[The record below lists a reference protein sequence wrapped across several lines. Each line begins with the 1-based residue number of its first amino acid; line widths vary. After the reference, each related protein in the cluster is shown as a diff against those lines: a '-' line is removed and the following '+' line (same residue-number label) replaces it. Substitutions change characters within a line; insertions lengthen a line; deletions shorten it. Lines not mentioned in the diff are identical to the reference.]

1 MKYRAKRHILYL
13 GHMYAPGEFVLTSDI
28 EYLEKL
34 VANDSAECVDDEGNI
49 IRRSEVNTEDETL
62 SKEEQSEE
70 LPFDEEDATD
80 EVEDDVANKPI
91 GRSSRA
97 K

>member
-34 VANDSAECVDDEGNI
+34 VVNDSAECVDDEGNI
-49 IRRSEVNTEDETL
+49 ISQAVVNTDEPL
-62 SKEEQSEE
+62 EEEQSEE

-80 EVEDDVANKPI
+80 EVKDDAGNRPI
-91 GRSSRA
+91 GRSGRA

>member
-1 MKYRAKRHILYL
+1 
-13 GHMYAPGEFVLTSDI
+13 MYAPGEFVLTSDI

-34 VANDSAECVDDEGNI
+34 VANDSAECIDDEGNI
-49 IRRSEVNTEDETL
+49 ISQTVVNTDEPL
-62 SKEEQSEE
+62 EEEQSEE

>member
-34 VANDSAECVDDEGNI
+34 IVNDSAECVDDEGNI
-49 IRRSEVNTEDETL
+49 ISQAVVNTDEPL
-62 SKEEQSEE
+62 EEEQSEE

>member
-49 IRRSEVNTEDETL
+49 IRQTVVNTDEP
-62 SKEEQSEE
+62 SEEGQSEE
-70 LPFDEEDATD
+70 LPFGEEDSSD
-80 EVEDDVANKPI
+80 EVKEDVSNKPI
-91 GRSSRA
+91 GRGSRA

>member
-49 IRRSEVNTEDETL
+49 ISQTVVNTDEPL
-62 SKEEQSEE
+62 EEEQSEE

>member
-49 IRRSEVNTEDETL
+49 ISQTVVNIEEPSE
-62 SKEEQSEE
+62 EEQSEE

-80 EVEDDVANKPI
+80 EVEDDVSNKPI

>member
-13 GHMYAPGEFVLTSDI
+13 GHMYAPGDFVLTSDI

-34 VANDSAECVDDEGNI
+34 VANDSAEYVDDEGNVI
-49 IRRSEVNTEDETL
+49 SQTVVNTDEPL
-62 SKEEQSEE
+62 EEEQSEE

>member
-1 MKYRAKRHILYL
+1 MKYRAKRYILYM

-34 VANDSAECVDDEGNI
+34 VVNDSAECIDDEGNI
-49 IRRSEVNTEDETL
+49 ISQTVVNTDEPL
-62 SKEEQSEE
+62 EEEQSEE

>member
-34 VANDSAECVDDEGNI
+34 VVNDSAECIDDEGNI
-49 IRRSEVNTEDETL
+49 ISQALVNTDEPL
-62 SKEEQSEE
+62 EEEQSE
-70 LPFDEEDATD
+70 
-80 EVEDDVANKPI
+80 
-91 GRSSRA
+91 
-97 K
+97 

>member
-49 IRRSEVNTEDETL
+49 ISQTVVNTDEPL
-62 SKEEQSEE
+62 EEEQSEE

-91 GRSSRA
+91 GRSSRT

>member
-34 VANDSAECVDDEGNI
+34 VVNDSAECIDDEGNI
-49 IRRSEVNTEDETL
+49 ISQAVVNTDEPL
-62 SKEEQSEE
+62 EEEQSEE

>member
-34 VANDSAECVDDEGNI
+34 VVNDSAECVDDEGNI
-49 IRRSEVNTEDETL
+49 ISQAVVNTDEPL
-62 SKEEQSEE
+62 EEEQSEE

>member
-1 MKYRAKRHILYL
+1 MKYRAKRYILYL

-34 VANDSAECVDDEGNI
+34 VANNSAECVDDEGNI
-49 IRRSEVNTEDETL
+49 ISQALVNTEVEKP
-62 SKEEQSEE
+62 SKEVQSEE
-70 LPFDEEDATD
+70 PPFDEEDATD
-80 EVEDDVANKPI
+80 EVKEDVSNKPI

>member
-34 VANDSAECVDDEGNI
+34 VVNDSAECVDDEGNI
-49 IRRSEVNTEDETL
+49 ISQAVVNTDEPL
-62 SKEEQSEE
+62 EEEQSEE
-70 LPFDEEDATD
+70 LPFDEEDVTD
-80 EVEDDVANKPI
+80 EVKDDAGNRPI
-91 GRSSRA
+91 GRGSRA

>member
-1 MKYRAKRHILYL
+1 
-13 GHMYAPGEFVLTSDI
+13 MYAPGEFVLTSDI

-34 VANDSAECVDDEGNI
+34 VVNDSAECVDDEGNI
-49 IRRSEVNTEDETL
+49 ISQAVVNTDEPL
-62 SKEEQSEE
+62 EEEQSEE

-80 EVEDDVANKPI
+80 EVKDDAGNRPI

>member
-13 GHMYAPGEFVLTSDI
+13 GHMYDPGEFVLTSDI

-34 VANDSAECVDDEGNI
+34 VVNDSAECVDDEGNI
-49 IRRSEVNTEDETL
+49 ISQAVVNTDEPL
-62 SKEEQSEE
+62 EEEQSEE

-80 EVEDDVANKPI
+80 EVKDDAGNRPI

>member
-34 VANDSAECVDDEGNI
+34 VVNDSAECVDDEGNI
-49 IRRSEVNTEDETL
+49 ISQVVVNTDEPL
-62 SKEEQSEE
+62 EEEQSEE
-70 LPFDEEDATD
+70 LPFDEEDATG
-80 EVEDDVANKPI
+80 EVEDDFANKPI
-91 GRSSRA
+91 GRSSRV

>member
-1 MKYRAKRHILYL
+1 
-13 GHMYAPGEFVLTSDI
+13 MYAPGEFVLTSDT

-34 VANDSAECVDDEGNI
+34 VVNDSAECVDDEGNI
-49 IRRSEVNTEDETL
+49 ISQAVVNTDEPL
-62 SKEEQSEE
+62 EEEQSEE

-80 EVEDDVANKPI
+80 EVKDDVGNRPI
-91 GRSSRA
+91 GRVSRA

>member
-49 IRRSEVNTEDETL
+49 ISQTVVNTDEPL
-62 SKEEQSEE
+62 EEEQSEE
-70 LPFDEEDATD
+70 FPFDEEDATD

>member
-1 MKYRAKRHILYL
+1 MKYRAKRYILYL

-34 VANDSAECVDDEGNI
+34 VVNDSAECVDDEGNI
-49 IRRSEVNTEDETL
+49 ISQAVVNTDEPL
-62 SKEEQSEE
+62 EEEQSEE

>member
-1 MKYRAKRHILYL
+1 
-13 GHMYAPGEFVLTSDI
+13 MYAPGEFVLTSDI

-49 IRRSEVNTEDETL
+49 ISQTVVNTDEPL
-62 SKEEQSEE
+62 EEEQSEE
-70 LPFDEEDATD
+70 LPFDEEYATD

>member
-1 MKYRAKRHILYL
+1 
-13 GHMYAPGEFVLTSDI
+13 MYAPRDFLMTSDI

-34 VANDSAECVDDEGNI
+34 VANDSAECIDDEGNVI
-49 IRRSEVNTEDETL
+49 SQAVVSTED
-62 SKEEQSEE
+62 KAPVEEGQSEE

-80 EVEDDVANKPI
+80 EVKDDVGNKPI

>member
-1 MKYRAKRHILYL
+1 
-13 GHMYAPGEFVLTSDI
+13 MYAPGEFVLTSDI

-34 VANDSAECVDDEGNI
+34 VANDSAECIDDEGNI
-49 IRRSEVNTEDETL
+49 ISQTVVNTDEPL
-62 SKEEQSEE
+62 EEEQSEE

-80 EVEDDVANKPI
+80 EVEDDIANKPI

>member
-49 IRRSEVNTEDETL
+49 IIQTVVNIEEPSE
-62 SKEEQSEE
+62 EEKSEE

-91 GRSSRA
+91 GRGSRA

>member
-34 VANDSAECVDDEGNI
+34 VANDSAEYVDDEGNVI
-49 IRRSEVNTEDETL
+49 SQTVVNTDEPL
-62 SKEEQSEE
+62 EEEQSEE

>member
-1 MKYRAKRHILYL
+1 
-13 GHMYAPGEFVLTSDI
+13 MYAPGEFVLTSDI

-49 IRRSEVNTEDETL
+49 ISQTVVNTDEPL
-62 SKEEQSEE
+62 EEEQSEE

>member
-1 MKYRAKRHILYL
+1 
-13 GHMYAPGEFVLTSDI
+13 MYAPGEFVLTSDI

-49 IRRSEVNTEDETL
+49 ISQTVVNTDEPL
-62 SKEEQSEE
+62 EEEQSEE

-91 GRSSRA
+91 GRSSRT

>member
-13 GHMYAPGEFVLTSDI
+13 GHMYALGEFVLTSDI

-34 VANDSAECVDDEGNI
+34 VANDSAECVDDEGNVI
-49 IRRSEVNTEDETL
+49 SQAAVSTEDKEPV
-62 SKEEQSEE
+62 EEQSEE
-70 LPFDEEDATD
+70 LPFGEEVSLD
-80 EVEDDVANKPI
+80 EVKEDVVNKPI
-91 GRSSRA
+91 GRNSRA